1 MKVWIETYIASN
13 IMMNTK
19 LKCTISLGLDG
30 TQTNP
35 RLESLHLPFW
45 HLVVWLL
52 DTTISDHNHQIK
64 SKHKT
69 NTHITHIAF
78 FATSPQTSF
87 LTGKNMMTTVLTKE
101 WKNINKN
108 GFLFQKRTG
117 YPNMV
122 ASQLR
127 HCLCLAKHSAR
138 WRCSVFCYHNN
149 ACYPCNK
156 PASLANYTNYWEQH
170 CIGSSVG
177 LVSTSF

>member
-1 MKVWIETYIASN
+1 MNWNLHCIKHNDEYKAKMYHLTGLGWYPNKSKARISSSSILTLSCLIARHYY
-13 IMMNTK
+13 
-19 LKCTISLGLDG
+19 L
-30 TQTNP
+30 
-35 RLESLHLPFW
+35 
-45 HLVVWLL
+45 
-52 DTTISDHNHQIK
+52 TTITK

-156 PASLANYTNYWEQH
+156 PASLANYTNYWEQQH